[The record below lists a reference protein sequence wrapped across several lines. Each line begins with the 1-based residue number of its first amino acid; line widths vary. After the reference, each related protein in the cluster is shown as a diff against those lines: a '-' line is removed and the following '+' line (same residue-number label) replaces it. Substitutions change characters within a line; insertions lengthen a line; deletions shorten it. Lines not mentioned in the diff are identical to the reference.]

1 MKDQAFA
8 NGDLGKGVC
17 IVPTE
22 GKVYA
27 PCDGKVTAL
36 FPTGHAIGIT
46 STNGAEILIHIGT
59 DLYDEKEQLFEKHVK
74 QEDTVKKGQLLI
86 SFDLDKMKE
95 KNLNT
100 ETAVVVSNSN
110 QYIDI
115 LLNGVET
122 VCAQDPIFTCIRSKN
137 STNLELKEA

>member
-1 MKDQAFA
+1 M
-8 NGDLGKGVC
+8 
-17 IVPTE
+17 
-22 GKVYA
+22 
-27 PCDGKVTAL
+27 
-36 FPTGHAIGIT
+36 
-46 STNGAEILIHIGT
+46 
-59 DLYDEKEQLFEKHVK
+59 EKEQLFEKHVK